1 MQIKSNLSYH
11 SLISSSLSQL
21 IVSGSGALNLE
32 HSVTVGHRLSWMTKC
47 TSGRDTCNP
56 QSCSDMPTWAVPE
69 QRRFSL
75 THSLCGRSAPDG
87 NDGLGS
93 GHAERMRGGP
103 LLMSSIHATFGWKSS
118 ASRCAVWWLKG
129 CQDLNIICSPSKMA
143 ADIW

>member
-1 MQIKSNLSYH
+1 MYIYIIVCKSNQIYH
-11 SLISSSLSQL
+11 ISSIGSSLSQL

-32 HSVTVGHRLSWMTKC
+32 HSVTVGHCLSWMTTC

-56 QSCSDMPTWAVPE
+56 QSCSDVPTWAVPE

-93 GHAERMRGGP
+93 GHAECMRGGP
-103 LLMSSIHATFGWKSS
+103 LLM
-118 ASRCAVWWLKG
+118 
-129 CQDLNIICSPSKMA
+129 
-143 ADIW
+143 

>member
-11 SLISSSLSQL
+11 SSIGSSLSQL

-32 HSVTVGHRLSWMTKC
+32 NSVTVGHHLSWMTTC
-47 TSGRDTCNP
+47 TSGRVSCNP
-56 QSCSDMPTWAVPE
+56 QSCSDMPTGAVPE

-87 NDGLGS
+87 NNGLGS
-93 GHAERMRGGP
+93 GHVEHMRGGP
-103 LLMSSIHATFGWKSS
+103 LLIRSIHATFGWKLY

-129 CQDLNIICSPSKMA
+129 RQDLSICGPSEIA
-143 ADIW
+143 ADIS